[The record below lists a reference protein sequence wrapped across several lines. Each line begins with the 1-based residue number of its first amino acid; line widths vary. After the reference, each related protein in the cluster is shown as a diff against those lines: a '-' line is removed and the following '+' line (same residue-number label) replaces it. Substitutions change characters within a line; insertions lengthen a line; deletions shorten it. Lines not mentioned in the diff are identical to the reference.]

1 MSQSSLFQSGDEN
14 VWEPAGEG
22 VSRQVLGF
30 GDNLMLVKV
39 KFAKGARGVL
49 HSHRH
54 VQASFVESGI
64 FEMTIGVDV
73 KILRKGDGYY
83 IPPYAVHGCVC
94 LEDGM
99 LVDAFSP
106 ARTEFLSD
114 NDNG

>member
-14 VWEPAGEG
+14 MWEPAGEG

-49 HSHRH
+49 HSRRH